1 MRVPHPQG
9 WGWAGFKT
17 QAMDLSLYRS
27 ILDQGDQLGATG

>member
-1 MRVPHPQG
+1 MRVPHPQ
-9 WGWAGFKT
+9 GWAGFKT